1 MNQRTAF
8 RNRDQ
13 LRKTKLS
20 LHGTPPTKGDKNKF
34 LEGFFLAILPLVII
48 ATLYLFGMGRHDGY
62 LASFGV
68 DSNQFPQSHE
78 QSLMMGSMGLA
89 VSLFKALLLSAPAF
103 FIFICCLSIFT
114 LIYQS
119 FKSIKTRI
127 KKINAAVNKRIG
139 GTWLFKTITSRCPD
153 EDESKPLSDL
163 ADKAF
168 NIYIKF
174 AMTMV
179 LCILFFGLVY
189 YVSDD
194 GSSLAKKNKDEFIHG
209 KYVEAL
215 EITSSKYPNG
225 IKVIEVS
232 CNSVKCAFWAP
243 KEGTFYL
250 RHEQIESSSVPS
262 MKILTTTEEQTSS
275 KQ

>member
-1 MNQRTAF
+1 MNQRTEL
-8 RNRDQ
+8 RNRFQ
-13 LRKTKLS
+13 LRKTKHS
-20 LHGTPPTKGDKNKF
+20 LHETPPGKGEKSKF
-34 LEGFFLAILPLVII
+34 LEGILFAILPLAII

-62 LASFGV
+62 LTFFGV

-78 QSLMMGSMGLA
+78 ESLLMGSMGLV
-89 VSLFKALLLSAPAF
+89 VSLFKLLLLSAPAF

-114 LIYQS
+114 LTYKPLKS
-119 FKSIKTRI
+119 FKTLTDKLSKE
-127 KKINAAVNKRIG
+127 VNERIG

-153 EDESKPLSDL
+153 EDESKPFSDL

-174 AMTMV
+174 TITMV

-194 GSSLAKKNKDEFIHG
+194 GSSLAKKHLDEFKNG
-209 KYVEAL
+209 AYANAL
-215 EITSSKYPNG
+215 DITYSKYPDG
-225 IKVIEVS
+225 IKVIEIS
-232 CNSVKCAFWAP
+232 CNSIKCAFWAP

-262 MKILTTTEEQTSS
+262 MKKLATTEPGE
-275 KQ
+275 